1 MQPTSPLAHYLR
13 WRLRLDDLALELDL
27 ADAGLHEPTPA
38 ELDRLRAAIAA
49 QSALEAG
56 AIANPDEH
64 RQVGHYW
71 LRAPQL
77 APDPTFTAAIEQS
90 WSQIEALAARVHSGQ
105 LHAEDG
111 APFRDLILIGIGG
124 SALGPLLVA
133 DALAPQSAPLR
144 LHVLD
149 NTDPTGI
156 HRALARVPSLAHA
169 LVLVISKSG
178 GTVETRNGMLEV
190 AAACARRGLSFPAR
204 AIAITCA
211 GSKLAQEAERSG
223 WRAIIPLWD
232 WVGGRFSVTAAVGL
246 APMALLGIDA
256 HALLRGAAAM
266 DAHTRAAA
274 PRDNLAAMLA
284 WFWFKQGQG
293 RGDRAM
299 VVLPYRDGLALFA
312 RYLQQLV
319 MESLGKRLDRRGHEV
334 DQGLTV
340 YGNKGATDQH
350 AYVQQLRDGRHDFFA
365 LFVRVLADAPGLP
378 TLEVEPGVT
387 AGDCLDGFYQ
397 GTRAALTERGRQS
410 ATLALDRLDPAA
422 LGALIALFERAV
434 GIYAELIDVNAY
446 HQPGVEAGKL
456 AARAVLDRQRRL
468 LAALRAAQRPLCLA
482 ELAAHL
488 PEEDPLALWQVLRAL
503 AANDR
508 GLRREGPGD
517 PEDPEEA
524 RFVAL

>member
-1 MQPTSPLAHYLR
+1 MQPTAPLAHYLR
-13 WRLRLDDLALELDL
+13 WRLHAGDPALELDL

-38 ELDRLRAAIAA
+38 DLDRLSAALAA
-49 QSALEAG
+49 LAALEAG
-56 AIANPDEH
+56 ALANPDER

-71 LRAPQL
+71 LRAPGL
-77 APDPTFTAAIEQS
+77 APDPAYTAAIEQS
-90 WSQIEALAARVHSGQ
+90 WREIEELAASVHRGQ
-105 LHAEDG
+105 LCAEDG

-133 DALAPQSAPLR
+133 DALAAADAPLR

-156 HRALARVPSLAHA
+156 HRALAAVPSLAHA

-211 GSKLAQEAERSG
+211 GSKLALEAERDR
-223 WRAIIPLWD
+223 WRAIIPLWE

-246 APMALLGIDA
+246 APMALLGLDWR
-256 HALLRGAAAM
+256 ALLRGAAAM
-266 DAHTRAAA
+266 DAHTRAAE

-284 WFWFKQGQG
+284 WFWFQQGHG

-312 RYLQQLV
+312 RYLQQLI
-319 MESLGKRLDRRGHEV
+319 MESLGKRLDRRGREV

-365 LFVRVLADAPGLP
+365 LFVRVLADAPRVP
-378 TLEVEPGVT
+378 SLEVESGVT

-397 GTRAALTERGRQS
+397 GTRAALAERGRQS
-410 ATLALDRLDPAA
+410 ATLVLDRLDPAA

-456 AARAVLDRQRRL
+456 AARAVLDRQGRI
-468 LAALRAAQRPLCLA
+468 LAALRAAQRPLSLA
-482 ELAAHL
+482 ELAEQL
-488 PEEDPLALWQVLRAL
+488 TGDDPLALWQILRSL
-503 AANDR
+503 AANGR
-508 GLRREGPGD
+508 GLRREGPDD
-517 PEDPEEA
+517 PDRA
-524 RFVAL
+524 RFTAA